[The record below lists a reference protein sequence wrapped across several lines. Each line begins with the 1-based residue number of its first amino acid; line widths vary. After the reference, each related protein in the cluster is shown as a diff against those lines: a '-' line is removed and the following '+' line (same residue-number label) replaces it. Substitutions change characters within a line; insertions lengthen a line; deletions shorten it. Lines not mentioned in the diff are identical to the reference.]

1 MTVRYTSAAAFRQAL
16 EAHLR
21 QHAQQSGMSL
31 IRLRKAVTFERLLAR
46 LLVVAPDR
54 WLLKGA
60 LALDFRLGAQA
71 RATQDMDLG
80 RVDDADAATAD
91 LLAAQ
96 ACDLGDFFIFSSQRT
111 TRLDALRDGAAVR
124 YHVHAELAGR
134 TFQDVIVDSGF
145 DARAADARAEKSEVI
160 ATPDLLGFAG
170 IAPISV
176 PALTLDYHV
185 AEKLHAYT
193 RGYGETGVIESTRV
207 KDLIDLVLIAALA
220 SFAAERVRA
229 ALDGVFSYRG
239 LQALPMAVPP
249 PPTGWQRPYV
259 VLARMS
265 ALIRM
270 CRQGMRASR
279 QSRSP
284 MPLCR
289 PLIPRPSA
297 RAMPAI
303 YVAGLGTASGSR
315 SATETRTGKGA
326 CGSVWYQ

>member
-1 MTVRYTSAAAFRQAL
+1 
-16 EAHLR
+16 
-21 QHAQQSGMSL
+21 
-31 IRLRKAVTFERLLAR
+31 
-46 LLVVAPDR
+46 
-54 WLLKGA
+54 
-60 LALDFRLGAQA
+60 
-71 RATQDMDLG
+71 MDLG

-134 TFQDVIVDSGF
+134 TFEDVIVDIGF
-145 DARAADARAEKSEVI
+145 DARAAGARAEKSEVI

-193 RGYGETGVIESTRV
+193 RGYGETGAIESTRV

-229 ALDGVFSYRG
+229 ALDGVFSFRG

-249 PPTGWQRPYV
+249 PPAGWQRPYA
-259 VLARMS
+259 VLARTLGIDPDVQ
-265 ALIRM
+265 AGHARVAAFLDPLLRPTPLKNARWDPA
-270 CRQGMRASR
+270 RQGWEMPEDAG
-279 QSRSP
+279 RS
-284 MPLCR
+284 
-289 PLIPRPSA
+289 S
-297 RAMPAI
+297 
-303 YVAGLGTASGSR
+303 
-315 SATETRTGKGA
+315 
-326 CGSVWYQ
+326 